1 MECLGLKPRLRVW
14 LNEKG
19 FSVREEG
26 VERKEEVMVV
36 EAEAIFYVKL
46 LQ

>member
-14 LNEKG
+14 LNEEG

-36 EAEAIFYVKL
+36 EAAKVKYHYF
-46 LQ
+46 